1 MAAKNKCLSEGN
13 KSSEV
18 GGTTNQ
24 PSELN
29 PRKEIQRSVAA
40 VVEQQSVRNRW
51 QAVAVEVADGVG
63 KAVLL
68 ISSMVG
74 GIILTVVLA
83 AIVLALA

>member
-1 MAAKNKCLSEGN
+1 M
-13 KSSEV
+13 
-18 GGTTNQ
+18 
-24 PSELN
+24 
-29 PRKEIQRSVAA
+29 
-40 VVEQQSVRNRW
+40 VEQQSVRNRW

-68 ISSMVG
+68 ISSIVV

>member
-1 MAAKNKCLSEGN
+1 MSLRFK
-13 KSSEV
+13 
-18 GGTTNQ
+18 
-24 PSELN
+24 
-29 PRKEIQRSVAA
+29 RSVAA

-51 QAVAVEVADGVG
+51 QAIAVEVAEGVG

-83 AIVLALA
+83 TIVATLSTRF